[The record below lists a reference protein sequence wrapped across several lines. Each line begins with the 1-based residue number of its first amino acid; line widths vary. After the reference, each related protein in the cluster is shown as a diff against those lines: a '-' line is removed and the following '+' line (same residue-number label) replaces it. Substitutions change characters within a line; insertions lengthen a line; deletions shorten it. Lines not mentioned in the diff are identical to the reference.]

1 MHANLVLC
9 QVSDRV
15 ANVILASDD
24 FILKKWMPK
33 KSSVHIVE
41 ITKYVYHV
49 RNLHMGNPHIRS
61 EIDTTGN
68 YGIYLLK

>member
-1 MHANLVLC
+1 MYANLVLC
-9 QVSDRV
+9 QVSDRG

-24 FILKKWMPK
+24 FILKK
-33 KSSVHIVE
+33 
-41 ITKYVYHV
+41 TKYVYHV

-68 YGIYLLK
+68 YDIYLLK